1 MNKFVKILLL
11 LTAVTVVA
19 SSEIKGIKLYFIVS
33 DRNGRSIEKVFLYK
47 SNAEKYVSDFK
58 ESHNYDLEEVIVKE

>member
-1 MNKFVKILLL
+1 
-11 LTAVTVVA
+11 VA